1 MEQTITISF
10 TPTKIKLFGS
20 KKKKSL
26 LVVDGTCINGSLNRI
41 LPKSPAL
48 IHIRQTSTTLPSS
61 IDSFEC
67 LSNKLLVEGDN
78 LSLHTQKHP
87 TQGSWIDADK
97 NKCIVIKVEA
107 HIERN
112 RKGDRLIECTEVL
125 ALQDIGDESYL
136 PINTETN
143 EEYNEYIT
151 NDGEE
156 ENDDDNAT
164 TTNNSI
170 NRKSER
176 HKIFAHWLVET
187 YGKELLSRG
196 TGVLDV
202 AGGNG
207 MISRTL
213 TEKYGIPSTL
223 VDPNPR
229 HETANHDDES
239 DKHSTLFK
247 VIPHPLN
254 GDGSDLTSRDDDI
267 GNIVSNCSLIC
278 GLHPDQ
284 ATEPIVTL
292 ALRLGVPFAILP
304 CCVMPSLFP
313 HRFQK
318 RSINQRFAVR
328 SYSTFCQYL
337 LDMSPEEEEFKV
349 DHLPFVGRNKVI
361 YRSGGNKQT
370 RKTVH
375 KPQLTATHK
384 VPLLPLTLVLLVA
397 VHFNLLVQGLS
408 LNYPRYPT
416 TIHST
421 RLSLSSIHQDE
432 DGNCVFGKKDY
443 WDEMYGGSQRL
454 VTDADYYPQDA
465 YSWYCGWSEL
475 SPFWKMLVPDPS
487 RVVIAGIGNDK
498 TPVDMYD
505 DGYTNMM
512 AYDYSEEGINRA
524 RELFGT
530 DRDVELIEAD
540 ATNLPLDKASVQ
552 ATLDKG
558 TLDAIYITGKH
569 IFIDSV
575 KEMTRY
581 TAPEGRVVSIS
592 RVIDPDVLLDA
603 FDNQYWENIN
613 DGTLAFATDGEAT
626 IDLGAELYSWKR
638 TNVPFK
644 QSTILL

>member
-20 KKKKSL
+20 KQKKSL
-26 LVVDGTCINGSLNRI
+26 LVVDGICINGSLNRI

-67 LSNKLLVEGDN
+67 LANKLLVEGDN

-151 NDGEE
+151 TDGEE
-156 ENDDDNAT
+156 ENDDDNLT
-164 TTNNSI
+164 TTNSI

-176 HKIFAHWLVET
+176 HVIFAHWLVET
-187 YGKELLSRG
+187 YGKEKLSQG
-196 TGVLDV
+196 TGLLDV

-213 TEKYGIPSTL
+213 TEKYGIPLTL

-229 HETANHDDES
+229 HETSNHDDES

-337 LDMSPEEEEFKV
+337 LDMAPDKEEYKV

-361 YRSGGNKQT
+361 YRSCGNMDKKKNNHRQQT
-370 RKTVH
+370 SSSC
-375 KPQLTATHK
+375 K
-384 VPLLPLTLVLLVA
+384 VPLLPLTLVLLVTLHCNHL
-397 VHFNLLVQGLS
+397 VHGLS
-408 LNYPRYPT
+408 LNYPRHPA

-421 RLSLSSIHQDE
+421 RLSSSSTGIHQDE

-443 WDEMYGGSQRL
+443 WDEMYGGQQL

-475 SPFWKMLVPDPS
+475 SPFWRMLVPDPSS
-487 RVVIAGIGNDK
+487 RVVIAGIGNDI
-498 TPVDMYD
+498 TPVNMYD
-505 DGYTNMM
+505 DGYTNMF
-512 AYDYSEEGINRA
+512 AYDYSEEGVNRA
-524 RELFGT
+524 RELFG
-530 DRDVELIEAD
+530 DRCNDVELITAD
-540 ATNLPLDKASVQ
+540 ATNLPLDTASVD
-552 ATLDKG
+552 ATFDKG
-558 TLDAIYITGKH
+558 TLDAIYITGKE

-581 TAPEGRVVSIS
+581 TAPEGLVVSIS
-592 RVIDPDVLLDA
+592 RVIDPDVLLET

-613 DGTLAFATDGEAT
+613 DGTLSFATDGEAT

-638 TNVPFK
+638 TKVPFK
-644 QSTILL
+644 QSK

>member
-26 LVVDGTCINGSLNRI
+26 LVVDGICINGSLNRI

-48 IHIRQTSTTLPSS
+48 IHIRQTSTALLPSS

-97 NKCIVIKVEA
+97 NKCVVIKVEA
-107 HIERN
+107 KIERN

-151 NDGEE
+151 NDE
-156 ENDDDNAT
+156 ENDDDNVT
-164 TTNNSI
+164 STNNSI

-176 HKIFAHWLVET
+176 HTIFAHWLVET
-187 YGKELLSRG
+187 YGKEKLSQG

-229 HETANHDDES
+229 HETSNHDDES
-239 DKHSTLFK
+239 DEQSTATSTLFK

-254 GDGSDLTSRDDDI
+254 GDGSDLTSRDDEI
-267 GNIVSNCSLIC
+267 GNIVNNCSLIC

-337 LDMSPEEEEFKV
+337 LDMCPENEEEFKV

-361 YRSGGNKQT
+361 YRGGCNKQT
-370 RKTVH
+370 RKNNNH
-375 KPQLTATHK
+375 RQQSATHK

-397 VHFNLLVQGLS
+397 VHHNLLVQGLS
-408 LNYPRYPT
+408 LNYPRYPSK
-416 TIHST
+416 IHST
-421 RLSLSSIHQDE
+421 RRSLSSIHQDE

-443 WDEMYGGSQRL
+443 WDEMYGGQQL
-454 VTDADYYPQDA
+454 VTDVDYYPQDA
-465 YSWYCGWSEL
+465 YSWYCGWEEL
-475 SPFWKMLVPDPS
+475 SPFWRMLVPD
-487 RVVIAGIGNDK
+487 
-498 TPVDMYD
+498 
-505 DGYTNMM
+505 
-512 AYDYSEEGINRA
+512 
-524 RELFGT
+524 LH
-530 DRDVELIEAD
+530 L
-540 ATNLPLDKASVQ
+540 
-552 ATLDKG
+552 
-558 TLDAIYITGKH
+558 
-569 IFIDSV
+569 
-575 KEMTRY
+575 
-581 TAPEGRVVSIS
+581 
-592 RVIDPDVLLDA
+592 VLLSPGLEMIKHLSICMTMDTR
-603 FDNQYWENIN
+603 I
-613 DGTLAFATDGEAT
+613 
-626 IDLGAELYSWKR
+626 
-638 TNVPFK
+638 
-644 QSTILL
+644 